1 MAPRGT
7 RTTSA
12 SSCAPAANCLWA
24 GTNSLPNMD
33 FEAEGLL
40 DGLEGDERD
49 ARRRLLE
56 KLSDAGVSDDELRKA
71 VEEQRLPLLPVE
83 RELGGERTLSVKEA
97 AERAG
102 VPVDFVKRHRR
113 ALGLPLTDDE
123 GGGFSEED
131 VRMLEDLKKFLDAGL
146 EEEGIEDATRV
157 VGESMSRVARTVAQ
171 LTANSLIHPGINEHD
186 LGLGFAE
193 AARQLV
199 PLFGNQLESVFKQQL
214 LEVVRSEMISRQE
227 LETGLSDADTINV
240 SFADLV
246 GFTKLGEQLPPEEIG
261 RVAGRLGELAADVAN
276 PPVRLIKTIGDAAM
290 LVSTETEPLVQV
302 TLDLVRAADDAG
314 EDFPMLRAGVA
325 RGEAIGRGGDWYGR
339 PVNVASRITG
349 VARPGSVLT
358 TESVHEEA
366 ENAFDWSFAGKKKLK
381 GVKEPLPLFRAREKA
396 SGE

>member
-1 MAPRGT
+1 
-7 RTTSA
+7 
-12 SSCAPAANCLWA
+12 
-24 GTNSLPNMD
+24 MD

-40 DGLEGDERD
+40 EGLEGDERD
-49 ARRRLLE
+49 ARLRLLE
-56 KLSDAGVSDDELRKA
+56 KLTEAGVPDDELRTA
-71 VEEQRLPLLPVE
+71 VEEQRLALLPVE
-83 RELGGERTLSVKEA
+83 RELGGERTLSAEEA

-199 PLFGNQLESVFKQQL
+199 PLFGNQLQSVFKQQL

-227 LETGLSDADTINV
+227 LATGLPEGETINV
-240 SFADLV
+240 SSAALV
-246 GFTKLGEQLPPEEIG
+246 GFTKLGEQLPPEEMGGVGG
-261 RVAGRLGELAADVAN
+261 RRGERAADVAD
-276 PPVRLIKTIGDAAM
+276 PPVRLIKTIGDAA
-290 LVSTETEPLVQV
+290 
-302 TLDLVRAADDAG
+302 
-314 EDFPMLRAGVA
+314 
-325 RGEAIGRGGDWYGR
+325 
-339 PVNVASRITG
+339 
-349 VARPGSVLT
+349 
-358 TESVHEEA
+358 
-366 ENAFDWSFAGKKKLK
+366 
-381 GVKEPLPLFRAREKA
+381 
-396 SGE
+396 